1 MPRQYHLVRGWWGSG
16 AGLWGDVMDGLH
28 VESIILGQLQG
39 ASKQPGFFSL
49 VWLHCEVCGI
59 LVPWPGIEPLQWKHG
74 VLTTRPPGK
83 SQVGQFQKGR
93 IVCSV
98 FRVKDCDSHP
108 FLTPSPVPAF
118 WGRGL
123 MWNLPS
129 IWPVGTLWG
138 GWGGGLLNFA
148 ATTPVLRTLIPNS
161 TQDFQTGAQTFS
173 SPQAWHKSTQGWF

>member
-49 VWLHCEVCGI
+49 VWLHCEECGI
-59 LVPWPGIEPLQWKHG
+59 LVPSPGIEPLQWKHG

-108 FLTPSPVPAF
+108 CLTPPPSSRFLRRRSDVEPALHLTCRNAVGGM
-118 WGRGL
+118 GRG
-123 MWNLPS
+123 P
-129 IWPVGTLWG
+129 
-138 GWGGGLLNFA
+138 
-148 ATTPVLRTLIPNS
+148 
-161 TQDFQTGAQTFS
+161 
-173 SPQAWHKSTQGWF
+173 PQFCSHHTRAPHPHS